1 MDVFSL
7 LDSPIPTGAARD
19 ACDSTKLPA
28 APAYTPIPGLAHLK
42 LLVPVDRI
50 RYVTP
55 SGADAAQRRA
65 EALEL
70 VTLTLEVAVGNRP
83 LTTLRPPKF
92 DRSITRHLRAWQRA
106 NGQLLRGSTIELKS
120 MHAQGDGE
128 FHGSVTLGVR
138 NHAFTG
144 VVDNKQLRS
153 FRLI

>member
-1 MDVFSL
+1 MDVTSSGVPVVPDL
-7 LDSPIPTGAARD
+7 PEA
-19 ACDSTKLPA
+19 PA
-28 APAYTPIPGLAHLK
+28 APTYTPIPGLAHLK

-50 RYVTP
+50 RYAAP
-55 SGADAAQRRA
+55 AGADAAMRRV

-70 VTLTLEVAVGNRP
+70 VSLTLEVAVGNRP
-83 LTTLRPPKF
+83 LAALRPPKF

-128 FHGSVTLGVR
+128 FHGSVALGVR
-138 NHAFTG
+138 THAFTG
-144 VVDNKQLRS
+144 VVENKQLRS